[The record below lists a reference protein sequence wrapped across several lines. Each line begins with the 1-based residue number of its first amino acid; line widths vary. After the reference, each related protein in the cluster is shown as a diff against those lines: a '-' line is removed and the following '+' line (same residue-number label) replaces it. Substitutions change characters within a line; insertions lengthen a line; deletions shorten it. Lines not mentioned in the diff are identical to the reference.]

1 MRSCSRQIPLV
12 DKKTQ
17 FIAING
23 FAAVCWVLFY
33 YPPTFQMKHRSERM
47 IKYVKNFDY
56 MGAFFYT
63 LGLLLFLMGMALL
76 PSV

>member
-1 MRSCSRQIPLV
+1 
-12 DKKTQ
+12 
-17 FIAING
+17 
-23 FAAVCWVLFY
+23 
-33 YPPTFQMKHRSERM
+33 MKHRSERM

-56 MGAFFYT
+56 IGAFFYT